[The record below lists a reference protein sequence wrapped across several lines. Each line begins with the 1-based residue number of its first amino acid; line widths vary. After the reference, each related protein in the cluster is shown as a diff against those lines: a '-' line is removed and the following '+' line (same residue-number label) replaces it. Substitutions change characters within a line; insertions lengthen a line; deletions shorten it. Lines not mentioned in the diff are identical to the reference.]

1 VNAIVIVFSVVAV
14 DVAFPQGAVDDPLV
28 DVVASF
34 FVYLLLAR
42 FHFQWLRVPFRNPIG
57 GFVVALTDWIV
68 RPARRIVPGVA
79 GLDLATLLAAWLLQ
93 MLALWVLYSLKSA
106 DPGGP
111 GAGLIPLLAVLAAFD
126 LVRYSLYILIFAV
139 LVQVLLSWL
148 NPYSPVR
155 LQRHDAAS
163 FLAPIRRFV
172 RRSRTSTCRR
182 SCCSCCCRSLI
193 PRAPARSRRLV
204 TKP

>member
-1 VNAIVIVFSVVAV
+1 MLAEIA
-14 DVAFPQGAVDDPLV
+14 QLLV

-68 RPARRIVPGVA
+68 RPARRIVPGIA
-79 GLDLATLLAAWLLQ
+79 GFDIATLLVAWLLQ
-93 MLALWVLYSLKSA
+93 IFGLWVLYSLKSA
-106 DPGGP
+106 DPGGA
-111 GAGLIPLLAVLAAFD
+111 GAGIVPLLGVLALFD

-148 NPYSPVR
+148 NPYSPVAPIFNAMTR
-155 LQRHDAAS
+155 P
-163 FLAPIRRFV
+163 FLAPIRRFLPPIANFDLSPLV
-172 RRSRTSTCRR
+172 LLVLLQVV
-182 SCCSCCCRSLI
+182 LI
-193 PRAPARSRRLV
+193 PLAHLRNVAGAFFAGG
-204 TKP
+204 

>member
-1 VNAIVIVFSVVAV
+1 MLAEIA
-14 DVAFPQGAVDDPLV
+14 QLLV

-68 RPARRIVPGVA
+68 RPARRIVPGIA
-79 GLDLATLLAAWLLQ
+79 GFDIATLLVAWLLQ
-93 MLALWVLYSLKSA
+93 AFALWVLYSVK
-106 DPGGP
+106 GGDAA
-111 GAGLIPLLAVLAAFD
+111 GAAIGLIAVLALFD

-148 NPYSPVR
+148 NPYSPVAPVFSAITR
-155 LQRHDAAS
+155 P
-163 FLAPIRRFV
+163 FLAPIRRFLPPIANFDLSPLV
-172 RRSRTSTCRR
+172 LLVLLQVV
-182 SCCSCCCRSLI
+182 LI
-193 PRAPARSRRLV
+193 PLTHLRNLATGV
-204 TKP
+204 F